1 MSAKGK
7 LERRT
12 RRKGSVRRKVSGTA
26 ERPRVTVFRSA
37 RHIYVQAIDD
47 INGQTIAA
55 ASSLNDETVSGALG
69 AEDKGGVKIG
79 SAVGKALAERLK
91 AKNIS
96 SVVFDRNGYL
106 YHGRVR
112 AVAEGV
118 REGGLQM

>member
-37 RHIYVQAIDD
+37 KHIYVQAIDD
-47 INGQTIAA
+47 INGATIAA
-55 ASSLNDETVSGALG
+55 ASSLNDAGVAGALG
-69 AEDKGGVKIG
+69 EESTGGVKIG

-91 AKNIS
+91 EKNIS
-96 SVVFDRNGYL
+96 TVVFDRNGYL

>member
-12 RRKGSVRRKVSGTA
+12 RRKGAVRRKVSGTA
-26 ERPRVTVFRSA
+26 ERPRVTVFRSG

-47 INGQTIAA
+47 ISGTTIAA
-55 ASSLNDETVSGALG
+55 ASSLNDEGVRGALDG
-69 AEDKGGVKIG
+69 EATGVKMG
-79 SAVGKALAERLK
+79 SAVGKTLATRLK
-91 AKNIS
+91 EKNVTA
-96 SVVFDRNGYL
+96 VVFDRNGYL

>member
-12 RRKGSVRRKVSGTA
+12 RRKGAVRRKVSGTA
-26 ERPRVTVFRSA
+26 ERPRVTVFRSG

-47 INGQTIAA
+47 ISRTTIAA
-55 ASSLNDETVSGALG
+55 ASSLNDEGVRSSLEGA
-69 AEDKGGVKIG
+69 ATGVAIG
-79 SAVGKALAERLK
+79 SAVGKALAARLK
-91 AKNIS
+91 EKNVTA
-96 SVVFDRNGYL
+96 VVFDRNGYL

>member
-47 INGQTIAA
+47 QSGVTIAA
-55 ASSLNDETVSGALG
+55 ASSLNDETVLG
-69 AEDKGGVKIG
+69 SLEGDSSAGVRIG

-91 AKNIS
+91 EKNIS
-96 SVVFDRNGYL
+96 TVVFDRNGYL

>member
-12 RRKGSVRRKVSGTA
+12 RRKGAVRRKVSGTA
-26 ERPRVTVFRSA
+26 ERPRVTVFRSG

-47 INGQTIAA
+47 ISRTTIAA
-55 ASSLNDETVSGALG
+55 ASSLNDEGVTSSLEGA
-69 AEDKGGVKIG
+69 ATGVAMG
-79 SAVGKALAERLK
+79 SAVGKALAARLK
-91 AKNIS
+91 EKNVTA
-96 SVVFDRNGYL
+96 VVFDRNGYL